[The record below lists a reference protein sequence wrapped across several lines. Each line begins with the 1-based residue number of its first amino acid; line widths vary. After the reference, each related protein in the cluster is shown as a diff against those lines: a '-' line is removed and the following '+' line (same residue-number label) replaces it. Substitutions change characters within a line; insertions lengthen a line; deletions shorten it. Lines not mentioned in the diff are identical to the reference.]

1 MYGKVF
7 LHVNEQGVHH
17 SKYIYMLKKDFF
29 STLSL
34 SLTPLQK
41 KKKKKIIRNSRKKS
55 KQTIHIKKETS
66 TNLTALIQLT
76 VSAAPMMSLWWNIAG
91 GRERVCIGV
100 GVVKLCSLS
109 PL

>member
-41 KKKKKIIRNSRKKS
+41 KKKKKKLFEIVEKKVN
-55 KQTIHIKKETS
+55 KQYT
-66 TNLTALIQLT
+66 
-76 VSAAPMMSLWWNIAG
+76 
-91 GRERVCIGV
+91 
-100 GVVKLCSLS
+100 
-109 PL
+109 